1 MEKQK
6 QIQIQF
12 KLNDVRQ
19 VQFVTLCNEWPKG
32 EMQVGNQINFSSDT
46 QQRLVR
52 CLLNIE
58 YKQNDITQMILGV
71 ETVIEFSRESWS
83 SMYDLNGDQWI
94 LPVGLVHHLTDVTIG
109 AARGILAV
117 RTEDAGFPRAM
128 LPLVNPQQFMRDPL
142 RFPRIIPNQAAAG
155 PQTTE
160 A

>member
-1 MEKQK
+1 MSNQQ

-12 KLNDVRQ
+12 KLNDIRQ
-19 VQFVTLCNEWPKG
+19 VQFVTLCNEWPEG

-46 QQRLVR
+46 QNRLVR

-58 YKQNDITQMILGV
+58 YKKNDITQMMLSV
-71 ETVIEFSRESWS
+71 ETVFEFSRDSWS

-94 LPVGLVHHLTDVTIG
+94 LPVGLVHHLTDITIG

-117 RTEDAGFPRAM
+117 RTDDAGFPRAM
-128 LPLVNPQQFMRDPL
+128 LPLVNPQQFMRDNL
-142 RFPRIIPNQAAAG
+142 RFQRVPAPMPSTPN
-155 PQTTE
+155 TE

>member
-1 MEKQK
+1 MSKQQ

-19 VQFVTLCNEWPKG
+19 VQFVTLCNEWPEG
-32 EMQVGNQINFSSDT
+32 ELQVGNQINFSSDT
-46 QQRLVR
+46 QNRLVR

-58 YKQNDITQMILGV
+58 YTKNDITQMMLGV
-71 ETVIEFSRESWS
+71 ETVFEFSRESWS

-94 LPVGLVHHLTDVTIG
+94 LPVGLVHHMTDITIG

-117 RTEDAGFPRAM
+117 RTDDAGFPRAM
-128 LPLVNPQQFMRDPL
+128 LPLVNPQQFMHDNL
-142 RFPRIIPNQAAAG
+142 RFQRNVPTQMPTTPQA
-155 PQTTE
+155 E

>member
-1 MEKQK
+1 MSKQQ

-19 VQFVTLCNEWPKG
+19 VQFVTLCNEWPEG
-32 EMQVGNQINFSSDT
+32 ELQVGNQINFSSDT
-46 QQRLVR
+46 QNRLVR

-58 YKQNDITQMILGV
+58 YKKNDITQMMLGV
-71 ETVIEFSRESWS
+71 ETVFEFSRESWS

-94 LPVGLVHHLTDVTIG
+94 LPVGLVHHMTDITIG

-117 RTEDAGFPRAM
+117 RTDDAGFPRAM
-128 LPLVNPQQFMRDPL
+128 LPLVNPQQFMRDNL
-142 RFPRIIPNQAAAG
+142 RFPRNIQAQAPTT
-155 PQTTE
+155 PQAE